1 MENTKKGN
9 KSLKDYVKG
18 KTLSGE
24 IPNKLDISPEVNIK
38 RIQEAKESTA
48 VFAFGRFNPPT
59 VGHEKLIHK
68 VHQIAKDHDGQ
79 AHIVASHTQGT
90 SKDPLPQ
97 DKKLEYLHKVAP
109 EGVHVSGSS
118 KEHPNFLTAAKKL
131 HDAGHKHLVMVAGS
145 DRVDNYRETL
155 HKYNGKEGH
164 YNFKSIK
171 VVSAGQRDPDSEG
184 VEGMSGTKMRA
195 HARAGEH
202 DKFKSGLPKAL
213 HPHAKEISD
222 QIRSVKE
229 SAEEII
235 EAVLTLAQRRKRAIN
250 LKRREPRIQRQK
262 ILALK
267 RFASEK
273 ALRRRSRN
281 LARDLARTRFAG
293 KRGAAYSELSPS
305 DKIAVDR
312 QLQGKDKLIKA
323 LANRLYQRVRKREMI
338 RVSKM
343 RAGIKGSVGKQK
355 TGLVAAS
362 YEPGISKDLFE
373 SVFNKV
379 MADRYGVNKS
389 QLASL
394 TEKSLA
400 SNISLFDILEQYK
413 QGAQSWEASDKNT
426 PEQLGFNN
434 VNSLVAK
441 FRSSLSEDAA
451 SHIRQA
457 ADAQKKGMYA
467 KANLHRKIA
476 SALSR
481 GDNSTAKGYM
491 QQLSAVKE
499 GLKDPKDNPCWK
511 GYKPVGTKIKNG
523 KEVPNCV
530 PEETVKEAKL
540 SGYSKINA
548 RFKSLSGR
556 SLDAAAREH
565 KAAAEKAK
573 QDLEK
578 LKQGGIKALYKENLD
593 ENFCIDRPT
602 GLGVMYTAADLG
614 IETKGG
620 FAYHP
625 SVIEKMLEIEEMEEN
640 FMDGKNP
647 EDKGDM
653 ARHGLKGKSIAQ
665 LKKIRSSDSATPR
678 QKQLAHWYINMH
690 KGNK

>member
-1 MENTKKGN
+1 MKNTKKGN

-18 KTLSGE
+18 KTLSGQV
-24 IPNKLDISPEVNIK
+24 PNKLDFSPELDTK

-59 VGHEKLIHK
+59 VGHEKIIHK
-68 VHQIAKDHDGQ
+68 VHQIAKDHDGK

-202 DKFKSGLPKAL
+202 EKFKSGLPKAL

-229 SAEEII
+229 SAEEIL
-235 EAVLTLAQRRKRAIN
+235 EAVLTIAQRRKRAIN

-262 ILALK
+262 VLALK
-267 RFASEK
+267 RFATEK

-293 KRGAAYSELSPS
+293 KRGASYNDLSPS

-312 QLQGKDKLIKA
+312 QLQGKDKLITA
-323 LANRLYQRVRKREMI
+323 LANRLYQRVRRREMI

-343 RAGIKGSVGKQK
+343 RSGVKGSIGKQK

-362 YEPGISKDLFE
+362 FDPGMSKELFE

-379 MADRYGVNKS
+379 MAERFNVNPS
-389 QLASL
+389 QLVSL
-394 TEKSLA
+394 TEKSIA
-400 SNISLFDILEQYK
+400 SNISLFEILEQYK
-413 QGAQSWEASDKNT
+413 QGTQSWEATNKHT

-441 FRSSLSEDAA
+441 FKSSLSEDAA

-457 ADAQKKGMYA
+457 ADAQKKGQYA

-476 SALSR
+476 GALAR
-481 GDNSTAKGYM
+481 GDNTTAKGYM
-491 QQLSAVKE
+491 SQLSSVKE
-499 GLKDPKDNPCWK
+499 EDDQQ
-511 GYKPVGTKIKNG
+511 
-523 KEVPNCV
+523 
-530 PEETVKEAKL
+530 EAKTGL
-540 SGYSKINA
+540 WANIHAKRARIKAGSGERMRKPGSKGA
-548 RFKSLSGR
+548 PT
-556 SLDAAAREH
+556 
-565 KAAAEKAK
+565 K
-573 QDLEK
+573 QDFIDAQESKTLE
-578 LKQGGIKALYKENLD
+578 ES
-593 ENFCIDRPT
+593 FCIDRPT

-625 SVIEKMLEIEEMEEN
+625 SVIEKMIDLEFEEMEEN
-640 FMDGKNP
+640 FMDGRNP

-653 ARHGLKGKSIAQ
+653 ARHGLKSKSITQ

-690 KGNK
+690 KGKK

>member
-1 MENTKKGN
+1 MDNNKKEK

-18 KTLSGE
+18 KTLSGSV
-24 IPNKLDISPEVNIK
+24 PNKIDLSPELSTKKIE
-38 RIQEAKESTA
+38 EAKESTA

-59 VGHEKLIHK
+59 IGHEKLIHK
-68 VHQIAKDHDGQ
+68 VHQVAKEHNGQ
-79 AHIVASHTQGT
+79 AHIVASHSQGT

-97 DKKLEYLHKVAP
+97 TKKIEYLKKVAP

-118 KEHPNFLTAAKKL
+118 KENPNFLTIAKKM
-131 HDAGHKHLVMVAGS
+131 HEAGHKHLVMVAGA
-145 DRVDNYRETL
+145 DRADDFKKKLDT
-155 HKYNGKEGH
+155 YNGKEGH

-171 VVSAGQRDPDSEG
+171 VVSAGERDPDAEG
-184 VEGMSGTKMRA
+184 AEGMSGTKLRS
-195 HARAGEH
+195 HARAGQHKE
-202 DKFKSGLPKAL
+202 FKAGLPKAL
-213 HPHAKEISD
+213 HSQAKEIAD
-222 QIRSVKE
+222 TIRSVKE
-229 SAEEII
+229 EVEVVD
-235 EAVLTLAQRRKRAIN
+235 EAVLTIAQRRKRAIN

-281 LARDLARTRFAG
+281 LARELARVRFAG
-293 KRGAAYSELSPS
+293 KRGAAYKELSPS
-305 DKIAVDR
+305 DKIAIDR

-323 LANRLYQRVRKREMI
+323 LANRLYQRVRKREMARI
-338 RVSKM
+338 SRVRS
-343 RAGIKGSVGKQK
+343 GVKGSVGKQK
-355 TGLVAAS
+355 TGMVAAG
-362 YEPGISKDLFE
+362 YEHPLNRELFE
-373 SVFNKV
+373 TIFDKV
-379 MADRYGVNKS
+379 ITEKYKINSS
-389 QLASL
+389 QLQSL
-394 TEKSLA
+394 VTKA
-400 SNISLFDILEQYK
+400 NTVNMPLFDILEQYC
-413 QGAQSWEASDKNT
+413 QGRDGWEENNKNT
-426 PEQLGFNN
+426 PEQLGFNR

-441 FRSSLSEDAA
+441 FKTELKENASS
-451 SHIRQA
+451 HVKQA
-457 ADAQKKGMYA
+457 NDAQSKGEYA
-467 KANLHRKIA
+467 KAAIHRKIA

-481 GDNSTAKGYM
+481 GDRSTAKGLM
-491 QQLSAVKE
+491 QQLSSVKE

-556 SLDAAAREH
+556 SLDAAAKEH
-565 KAAAEKAK
+565 RAAAEKAK

-614 IETKGG
+614 IKTKGG

-625 SVIEKMLEIEEMEEN
+625 SVIEDIEAIEN
-640 FMDGKNP
+640 FLDGKNP
-647 EDKGDM
+647 QDKGDM
-653 ARHGLKGKSIAQ
+653 SRHGLKGKSIAQ
-665 LKKIRSSDSATPR
+665 LKKIRSSDDASPR
-678 QKQLAHWYINMH
+678 QKQLAHWFINMH
-690 KGNK
+690 KGKK